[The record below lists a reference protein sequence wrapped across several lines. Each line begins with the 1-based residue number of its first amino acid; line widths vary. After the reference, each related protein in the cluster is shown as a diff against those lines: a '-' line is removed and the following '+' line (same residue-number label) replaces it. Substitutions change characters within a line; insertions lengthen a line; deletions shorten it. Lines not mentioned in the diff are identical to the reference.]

1 MTVKFGPHDTPIAY
15 SMIEAANKLDP
26 KRDWYHPF
34 HRYFYFW
41 VAFNNIYTIIAYTGS
56 KSPKLVL
63 RQGIVVTEPNGNV
76 NIPKINRVASERDEI
91 DLAFEEFDNDLKH
104 TLIVHPSTDFFVNR
118 SPFWQNHPVPTDV
131 LGQRL
136 NGVLNVNY
144 TVNTDYPV
152 WSPIDF
158 QSYAQYLGNPGDDQA
173 RNLLAKQIVEMLYT
187 VRCNLMHG
195 GKRHDDRN
203 DLSVVENAL
212 PLLQIIVSTFTQ

>member
-91 DLAFEEFDNDLKH
+91 DLAFEEPKEPRSILDKVNDALKAN
-104 TLIVHPSTDFFVNR
+104 STSEELTVQ
-118 SPFWQNHPVPTDV
+118 SLAEK
-131 LGQRL
+131 LGIGTESL
-136 NGVLNVNY
+136 SLWAAN
-144 TVNTDYPV
+144 DE
-152 WSPIDF
+152 DF
-158 QSYAQYLGNPGDDQA
+158 QKGLEKFRDIQDQGTFDDFNNRA
-173 RNLLAKQIVEMLYT
+173 DATVIAMLLLETK
-187 VRCNLMHG
+187 NKH
-195 GKRHDDRN
+195 K
-203 DLSVVENAL
+203 
-212 PLLQIIVSTFTQ
+212 